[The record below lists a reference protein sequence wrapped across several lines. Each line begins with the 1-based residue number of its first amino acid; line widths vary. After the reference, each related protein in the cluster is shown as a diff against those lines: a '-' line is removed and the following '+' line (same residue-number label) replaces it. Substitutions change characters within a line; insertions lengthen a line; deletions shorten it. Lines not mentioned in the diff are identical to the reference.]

1 MIAFSQSD
9 TLKIPKRSAIG
20 AVKDILKKDIL
31 QVEVNTL
38 NKNISI
44 YQDNLKLKDSIIVSK
59 TSEINLFKIKDTMSQ
74 RIIDL
79 GSEQQTNLNKSI
91 NELKVELKE
100 EKRKVTITT
109 IGGIILAFLVYVI
122 AK

>member
-1 MIAFSQSD
+1 
-9 TLKIPKRSAIG
+9 
-20 AVKDILKKDIL
+20 
-31 QVEVNTL
+31 
-38 NKNISI
+38 
-44 YQDNLKLKDSIIVSK
+44 
-59 TSEINLFKIKDTMSQ
+59 MSQ

-79 GSEQQTNLNKSI
+79 GTEQQTNLNKSI